1 MHLFRRGRG
10 SFYRVRRAAG
20 DEVPLDRLGERLVQD
35 VVHLLDGRAREDRVE
50 AVTIETLEM
59 ESVQVRELESP
70 ESGLDVV
77 GDEVLIPRVGGLPN
91 RSAHG
96 VSKPTVQVVAYGRA
110 TRVKNDPAVPI
121 RHSLR
126 ELRRHLCSRLA
137 VQNLAL
143 RPFFRMDRV
152 ADLPATILAMA
163 DAALVVSALLRHE
176 LLLALHQFSG
186 FHAQRVRELADGR
199 SVGGPSP
206 EFQLVDCVVSYT
218 TPFSQR
224 PQGERPLHPEFP
236 QPLPIYSDAFAHTM
250 IIH

>member
-59 ESVQVRELESP
+59 EGVQVRELESP
-70 ESGLDVV
+70 ESGFDVV

-91 RSAHG
+91 RPAHG
-96 VSKPTVQVVAYGRA
+96 VRKPAVQVITDGRA
-110 TRVKNDPAVPI
+110 TRVKNNPAVPI

-126 ELRRHLCSRLA
+126 ELRRYICSPLA

-143 RPFFRMDRV
+143 RPFHGVDRV
-152 ADLPATILAMA
+152 AGLPATILTMA
-163 DAALVVSALLRHE
+163 DTALVISALLRHD
-176 LLLALHQFSG
+176 LLLSLH
-186 FHAQRVRELADGR
+186 
-199 SVGGPSP
+199 
-206 EFQLVDCVVSYT
+206 
-218 TPFSQR
+218 
-224 PQGERPLHPEFP
+224 
-236 QPLPIYSDAFAHTM
+236 
-250 IIH
+250 